1 MRCFK
6 WRTAEQCTKGHHLRC
21 LLKPRPHIEEE
32 FIVTPNSVTIFSPGF
47 NNRIPVYYNYNF
59 CIYNISL
66 DCPGYKTSIT
76 SKSPTDPLADGD
88 MCQDYLWLSTNS
100 YEPPKKICGKQ
111 IVGFRTTL
119 SSSSFIGVLW
129 SNERDS
135 FGNFE
140 LEASC
145 IKRGSDQPGSEEV
158 SGDNELIDHV

>member
-1 MRCFK
+1 MSR
-6 WRTAEQCTKGHHLRC
+6 L
-21 LLKPRPHIEEE
+21 
-32 FIVTPNSVTIFSPGF
+32 SV
-47 NNRIPVYYNYNF
+47 
-59 CIYNISL
+59 
-66 DCPGYKTSIT
+66 
-76 SKSPTDPLADGD
+76 
-88 MCQDYLWLSTNS
+88 LSTNS

-145 IKRGSDQPGSEEV
+145 IKRVQINREV
-158 SGDNELIDHV
+158 KKSLEIMN